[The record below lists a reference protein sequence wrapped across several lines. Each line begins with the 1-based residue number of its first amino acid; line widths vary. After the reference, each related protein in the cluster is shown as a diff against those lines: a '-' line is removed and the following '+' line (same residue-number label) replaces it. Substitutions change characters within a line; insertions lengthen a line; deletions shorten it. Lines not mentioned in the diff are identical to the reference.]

1 MASWETKGTRTQG
14 GTEGIPFFGG
24 KKKGKQMSFLH
35 VNMVQSPMPSERQ
48 NIPKQ
53 EPLGTPQNRG
63 RLLHPRQAS
72 TEAPPNV
79 AILALLAKAR
89 NDEARA
95 EQI

>member
-24 KKKGKQMSFLH
+24 KKKKGKQMSFLH

-63 RLLHPRQAS
+63 RLLHPRRQRK
-72 TEAPPNV
+72 PP
-79 AILALLAKAR
+79 
-89 NDEARA
+89 
-95 EQI
+95 

>member
-53 EPLGTPQNRG
+53 EPLGTPQR
-63 RLLHPRQAS
+63 
-72 TEAPPNV
+72 PPTPS
-79 AILALLAKAR
+79 
-89 NDEARA
+89 
-95 EQI
+95 